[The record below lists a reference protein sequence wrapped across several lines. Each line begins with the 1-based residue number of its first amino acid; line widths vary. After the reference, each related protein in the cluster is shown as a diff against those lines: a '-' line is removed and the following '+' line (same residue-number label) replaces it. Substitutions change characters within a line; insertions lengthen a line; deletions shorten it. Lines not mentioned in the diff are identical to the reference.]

1 LTNVESIGGHVLK
14 TDVESLSLLPC
25 GPVPPNPADLLST
38 GRFKEI
44 LREAEAQYDTVIV
57 DGPPMLGLAD
67 ASLLAA
73 ASGHVLMVIE
83 SGKTRTR
90 AARDAVERIE
100 AGGGH
105 IVGVALTKSAE
116 DSSYYGYRLYQYGA
130 VEKRGSE
137 AIMITQASEGS

>member
-1 LTNVESIGGHVLK
+1 M
-14 TDVESLSLLPC
+14 
-25 GPVPPNPADLLST
+25 PPNPADLLST

-67 ASLLAA
+67 ASLLAGA
-73 ASGHVLMVIE
+73 CGFVMMIIE

-90 AARDAVERIE
+90 SARESIERIE
-100 AGGGH
+100 TGGGH
-105 IVGVALTKSAE
+105 IVGVTLTKSTE
-116 DSSYYGYRLYQYGA
+116 DTSYYGYRLYQYGA

-137 AIMITQASEGS
+137 SIMITQAAEGS